1 MTSATK
7 TDPAADKAAAD
18 NNIAKAAADKLKA
31 DAKAKLAADAKAK
44 KDADT
49 KVKADAKAAADK
61 VKADAKAAKQAASDA
76 AAKLAA
82 DAKAK
87 KDVDKAAAE
96 QAKVDAKAAKEAA
109 KQPEQN
115 GVRRPKAEGLC
126 GQAWTLF
133 DSMSRGLGRPVP
145 IADVLAE
152 GGKQK
157 LNPGNMRTEYA
168 RWKKFNGI
176 SGQVAKTVV
185 TPPVA
190 APAPAPA
197 A

>member
-1 MTSATK
+1 MTDATK
-7 TDPAADKAAAD
+7 TDPAADKTAAAD
-18 NNIAKAAADKLKA
+18 KVAKAAAAKVMADKLKA
-31 DAKAKLAADAKAK
+31 DAKVK
-44 KDADT
+44 KDADA

-61 VKADAKAAKQAASDA
+61 VKADEKAVKQAASDA

-87 KDVDKAAAE
+87 KEADKAAAE
-96 QAKVDAKAAKEAA
+96 KAKADAKAAKEAA
-109 KQPEQN
+109 KQPERN

-133 DSMSRGLGRPVP
+133 DSLSRGLGRPVP
-145 IADVLAE
+145 IADALAE
-152 GGKQK
+152 GGKHN

-190 APAPAPA
+190 AAPA
-197 A
+197 APAA